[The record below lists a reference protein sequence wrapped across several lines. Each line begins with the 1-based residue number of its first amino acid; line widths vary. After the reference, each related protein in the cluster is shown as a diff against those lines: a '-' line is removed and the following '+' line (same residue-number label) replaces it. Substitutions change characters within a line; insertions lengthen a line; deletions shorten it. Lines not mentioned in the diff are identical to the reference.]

1 MMYLGYEKMVKV
13 IGKLKL
19 IFKDQVLV
27 MLEKV
32 KVNMLVKFVLFI
44 KVIFKLMGGFV
55 LVKFQFVLVFVEDC
69 IFSSIEFKFDLKKV
83 KVLGLFFKV
92 KSV

>member
-32 KVNMLVKFVLFI
+32 KVNMLVKFVLFV

-55 LVKFQFVLVFVEDC
+55 LVKFQFVLVFVEDF
-69 IFSSIEFKFDLKKV
+69 IFSSVEFKFDLKKV